1 MFCVGLRKQA
11 FFLELFQD
19 LELLL
24 IYSWLQSK
32 KQEISTEYMS
42 INHNW
47 LLWRAVKLGVFHI
60 LFITGLVSI
69 FEIKAVV
76 FKRSILYHQYQIIC
90 SDGTPVQKKENDGSN
105 NQVI

>member
-1 MFCVGLRKQA
+1 
-11 FFLELFQD
+11 
-19 LELLL
+19 
-24 IYSWLQSK
+24 
-32 KQEISTEYMS
+32 MS

-76 FKRSILYHQYQIIC
+76 FKRSILYYNTKLYAQMALQSRKNKTMVVII
-90 SDGTPVQKKENDGSN
+90 K
-105 NQVI
+105 

>member
-1 MFCVGLRKQA
+1 MITEQETRN
-11 FFLELFQD
+11 
-19 LELLL
+19 
-24 IYSWLQSK
+24 K
-32 KQEISTEYMS
+32 KLAPSTHCMS

-47 LLWRAVKLGVFHI
+47 LLWRVVKLGVFHI

-90 SDGTPVQKKENDGSN
+90 SDGTPVQKKENDGGN